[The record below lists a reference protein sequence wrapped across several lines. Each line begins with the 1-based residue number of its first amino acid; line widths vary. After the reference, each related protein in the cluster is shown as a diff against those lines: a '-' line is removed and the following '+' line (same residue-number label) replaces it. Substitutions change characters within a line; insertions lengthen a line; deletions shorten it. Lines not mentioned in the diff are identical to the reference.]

1 MTGARHQIDKALTP
15 KQARFVEEYL
25 IDLNGTQAAIRAGYS
40 ARSARDLACEML
52 DKAHIAKAVE
62 KRIAA
67 RAKKT
72 GLTAERVLRELAAV
86 GLSDIRKFY
95 DESGELKPVHEL
107 DDEAAAAL
115 AGVEVEELYE
125 GRGDERKNVGR
136 LKRIKRFDK
145 VRALEL
151 AGKHLGL
158 WDKPPEPEK
167 LGPGLTIVVQ
177 NGVQVDGQRV
187 TQAARVVVD
196 LQGPE

>member
-1 MTGARHQIDKALTP
+1 MSGRRQIGKDMTP

-25 IDLNGTQAAIRAGYS
+25 VDLNGTQAAIRAGYS
-40 ARSARDLACEML
+40 ARSA
-52 DKAHIAKAVE
+52 KHIADELMDKPHIVNAIE
-62 KRIAA
+62 ALQAKRA
-67 RAKKT
+67 RKT
-72 GLTAERVLRELAAV
+72 EITAERVLRELAAV

-95 DESGELKPVHEL
+95 DDKGELKPVHEL

-115 AGVEVEELYE
+115 AGVEVEEIFE
-125 GRGDERKNVGR
+125 GRGKDRAHVGR

-177 NGVQVDGQRV
+177 NGVQIDGQRV